1 MGSKMFKAHD
11 LFQCARSW
19 MLQVQQGS
27 NIQVYG
33 RTLCITDSFG
43 FLAYDLLQ
51 KDHAW
56 EENYR
61 EVEICKKTL
70 GPNRFAKAQQK
81 ASQVQCS
88 CCPHSTPLPRIKAR
102 ITIGHLAV
110 YIIKPFLAKQI
121 FIFTCKTISQ
131 IQNGFKDVQST
142 WLISM
147 RSFMD
152 ATSTTGFKHPG
163 LWKNS
168 LHHGFLWIPSIWFAT
183 KRPRMGRKLQR
194 GRNM

>member
-56 EENYR
+56 EGCYKKGLHPKVCEN
-61 EVEICKKTL
+61 TH
-70 GPNRFAKAQQK
+70 GPNSFARTQQK
-81 ASQVQCS
+81 TSQVQCS
-88 CCPHSTPLPRIKAR
+88 CCPHSIPQIKAR
-102 ITIGHLAV
+102 ITMWSPSRLH
-110 YIIKPFLAKQI
+110 QI

-152 ATSTTGFKHPG
+152 ATRTTGFKHPG

-168 LHHGFLWIPSIWFAT
+168 LHHGFLWVPSIWFAT
-183 KRPRMGRKLQR
+183 KRSRMGRKLQR